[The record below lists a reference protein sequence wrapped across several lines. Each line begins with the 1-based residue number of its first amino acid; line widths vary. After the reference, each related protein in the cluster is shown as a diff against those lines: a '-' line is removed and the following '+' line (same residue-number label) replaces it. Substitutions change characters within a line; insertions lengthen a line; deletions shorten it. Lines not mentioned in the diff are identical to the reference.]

1 VWKDFVRLLWSQNLC
16 ILVVCGHRV
25 FIEPGRWIIS
35 IHCRA
40 VCNNTFICHK
50 TDHTPRAPLTRS
62 VDLSPSTGPHRT
74 TAKPLDVNRGDLSS
88 DASVLRPT
96 QTGSGTLANV
106 WHAESLVHRQ
116 YIRYCGMKTKRKSG
130 QRRGW
135 TGVFVGPRDIRNM
148 ILPCCRQ
155 SIDVVGLSTSSF
167 CDTKDF
173 TVSGR
178 GVCGIFSAVPRRI
191 GWSASVRCSHRDDVE
206 AATAFMDDEPVYVM
220 GRITIAWRIVRFTRV
235 ARREVPSRIHLWPN
249 TPGRILRLTRKTRF
263 LHVV

>member
-1 VWKDFVRLLWSQNLC
+1 MCEKTLFDFYDRRIC

-62 VDLSPSTGPHRT
+62 VDLSPSTVPHRT

-116 YIRYCGMKTKRKSG
+116 YIRYCGMKTKRKNG

-135 TGVFVGPRDIRNM
+135 TGVFVGPTSGIWFYLAVDR
-148 ILPCCRQ
+148 
-155 SIDVVGLSTSSF
+155 VSTSSVYRLRRF
-167 CDTKDF
+167 AIRRTLRWAAVEF
-173 TVSGR
+173 AEFFQRYHVE
-178 GVCGIFSAVPRRI
+178 SADR
-191 GWSASVRCSHRDDVE
+191 HRFDVVTADVE

-263 LHVV
+263 LHVI